1 MSFWKAS
8 SKNVNSALEQEKQS
22 TRLDCFLSVLYLFPN
37 CLDVEDTDL
46 LVQRERELNKIHRY
60 AGQGFLASY
69 CVGCFGHF
77 IFRKGHFP
85 YFRQFTMHTILAIG
99 GTFMFAFLAEKI
111 AAEMVYNRVLIDMSN
126 KYNFT
131 PEEVNDLQRNLN
143 QYYIKKER
151 EEEMSRH

>member
-1 MSFWKAS
+1 
-8 SKNVNSALEQEKQS
+8 
-22 TRLDCFLSVLYLFPN
+22 
-37 CLDVEDTDL
+37 
-46 LVQRERELNKIHRY
+46 
-60 AGQGFLASY
+60 
-69 CVGCFGHF
+69 
-77 IFRKGHFP
+77 
-85 YFRQFTMHTILAIG
+85 MHTILAIG